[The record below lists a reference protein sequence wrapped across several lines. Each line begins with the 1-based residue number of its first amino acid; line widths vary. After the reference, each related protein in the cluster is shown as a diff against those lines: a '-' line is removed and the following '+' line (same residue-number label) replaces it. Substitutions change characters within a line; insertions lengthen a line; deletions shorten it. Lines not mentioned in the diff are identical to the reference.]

1 MVEISNL
8 VLWIYFWVRSKNFFG
23 RPLLKLRTKVG
34 WYRGKHSYNS
44 LFLLKGGKYVRK
56 KWRISKKLFSGKL
69 DKGGYPYLDHLY
81 EVSNNVTSED
91 AKIVGLLHDVL
102 EDTETTREDL
112 LEMGYS
118 EFIVS
123 TIEILTRGAKE
134 DYDDY
139 IERIIKSNNKIA
151 LEVKLADLKH
161 NMDISRIKNP
171 TPKDLERVE
180 KRYRKAFIKISN
192 KLEELKW

>member
-1 MVEISNL
+1 MG
-8 VLWIYFWVRSKNFFG
+8 KNFYISDTHFG
-23 RPLLKLRTKVG
+23 
-34 WYRGKHSYNS
+34 HQN
-44 LFLLKGGKYVRK
+44 
-56 KWRISKKLFSGKL
+56 IIKL
-69 DKGGYPYLDHLY
+69 DNRPFKNCDQMENVL
-81 EVSNNVTSED
+81 VMNWNNNVTSED

-118 EFIVS
+118 EFTVS

-192 KLEELKW
+192 KLEELK

>member
-1 MVEISNL
+1 MYEKSEEL
-8 VLWIYFWVRSKNFFG
+8 V
-23 RPLLKLRTKVG
+23 
-34 WYRGKHSYNS
+34 
-44 LFLLKGGKYVRK
+44 
-56 KWRISKKLFSGKL
+56 KKLFSGKL

-81 EVSNNVTSED
+81 EVSNNVASED
-91 AKIVGLLHDVL
+91 GKIVGLLHDVL
-102 EDTETTREDL
+102 EDTETTSEDL

-139 IERIIKSNNKIA
+139 IEKIIKSNNKIA

-180 KRYRKAFIKISN
+180 KRDRKAFIKISN
-192 KLEELKW
+192 KLEEIK

>member
-1 MVEISNL
+1 MYEKSEEL
-8 VLWIYFWVRSKNFFG
+8 V
-23 RPLLKLRTKVG
+23 
-34 WYRGKHSYNS
+34 
-44 LFLLKGGKYVRK
+44 
-56 KWRISKKLFSGKL
+56 KKLFSGKL

-118 EFIVS
+118 EFTVS

-151 LEVKLADLKH
+151 LE
-161 NMDISRIKNP
+161 
-171 TPKDLERVE
+171 TC
-180 KRYRKAFIKISN
+180 
-192 KLEELKW
+192 